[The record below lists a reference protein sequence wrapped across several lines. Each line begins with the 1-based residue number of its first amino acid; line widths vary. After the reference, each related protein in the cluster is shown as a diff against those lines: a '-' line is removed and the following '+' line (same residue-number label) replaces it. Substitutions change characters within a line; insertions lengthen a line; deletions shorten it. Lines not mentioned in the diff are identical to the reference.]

1 MQELSWKT
9 ICEYFPKRNRN
20 SHKGTFGTLLCI
32 TGSNR
37 MPGACALS
45 TLAALRS
52 GAGLVKVATTERNLP
67 ILASQIYEAVY
78 LPMQTTE
85 TGEICWEKNAVVL
98 QSALKQA
105 SAVLI
110 GCGLGNTA
118 ATQELLRNVVNLV
131 ECPLIMDADGLNALA
146 SCIDIMQKQKPNWIL
161 TPHPGEMARLSKTT
175 TAAVQA
181 NRPQC
186 AAEFCKQFSGTLVL
200 KGAGTIIQQGTTA
213 IQNPTGN
220 PGMSRGGSGDV
231 LAGMIAAFAAQWLSP
246 YAAACAG
253 AYLHGL
259 AGDFAAARYSEQAML
274 PQDLLRCLPEVFLK
288 LEQERTAK
296 EQ

>member
-9 ICEYFPKRNRN
+9 ICGYFPKRNRN
-20 SHKGTFGTLLCI
+20 SHKGTFGTLLCM

-98 QSALKQA
+98 QPALKQA

-131 ECPLIMDADGLNALA
+131 ECPLIMDADGLNSLA
-146 SCIDIMQKQKPNWIL
+146 SC
-161 TPHPGEMARLSKTT
+161 RSK
-175 TAAVQA
+175 
-181 NRPQC
+181 NRIG
-186 AAEFCKQFSGTLVL
+186 F
-200 KGAGTIIQQGTTA
+200 
-213 IQNPTGN
+213 
-220 PGMSRGGSGDV
+220 
-231 LAGMIAAFAAQWLSP
+231 
-246 YAAACAG
+246 
-253 AYLHGL
+253 
-259 AGDFAAARYSEQAML
+259 
-274 PQDLLRCLPEVFLK
+274 
-288 LEQERTAK
+288 
-296 EQ
+296 

>member
-9 ICEYFPKRNRN
+9 ICGYFPKRNRN

-85 TGEICWEKNAVVL
+85 TGEICWEKNAAVL
-98 QSALKQA
+98 QPALKQA

-118 ATQELLRNVVNLV
+118 ATQELLQNVVNLV

-161 TPHPGEMARLSKTT
+161 TPHPGEMARLS
-175 TAAVQA
+175 
-181 NRPQC
+181 
-186 AAEFCKQFSGTLVL
+186 
-200 KGAGTIIQQGTTA
+200 
-213 IQNPTGN
+213 
-220 PGMSRGGSGDV
+220 
-231 LAGMIAAFAAQWLSP
+231 
-246 YAAACAG
+246 
-253 AYLHGL
+253 
-259 AGDFAAARYSEQAML
+259 
-274 PQDLLRCLPEVFLK
+274 
-288 LEQERTAK
+288 
-296 EQ
+296 

>member
-9 ICEYFPKRNRN
+9 ICGYFPKRNRN
-20 SHKGTFGTLLCI
+20 SHKGTFGPLLCI

-52 GAGLVKVATTERNLP
+52 GAGLLKVATTERNLP
-67 ILASQIYEAVY
+67 ILASQIYEAVN

-98 QSALKQA
+98 QPALKQA

-110 GCGLGNTA
+110 GCGLGSTA

-146 SCIDIMQKQKPNWIL
+146 SCIDIMQKQNQIGFCHRIPEKWHGYPEQL
-161 TPHPGEMARLSKTT
+161 P
-175 TAAVQA
+175 
-181 NRPQC
+181 PQC
-186 AAEFCKQFSGTLVL
+186 RQIVHNVQRS
-200 KGAGTIIQQGTTA
+200 
-213 IQNPTGN
+213 
-220 PGMSRGGSGDV
+220 
-231 LAGMIAAFAAQWLSP
+231 FASSFP
-246 YAAACAG
+246 
-253 AYLHGL
+253 
-259 AGDFAAARYSEQAML
+259 ARW
-274 PQDLLRCLPEVFLK
+274 F
-288 LEQERTAK
+288 
-296 EQ
+296 

>member
-1 MQELSWKT
+1 
-9 ICEYFPKRNRN
+9 
-20 SHKGTFGTLLCI
+20 
-32 TGSNR
+32 

-98 QSALKQA
+98 QPALKQA

-161 TPHPGEMARLSKTT
+161 TPHPGEMARLSGTT
-175 TAAVQA
+175 TATVQA

-186 AAEFCKQFSGTLVL
+186 AADFCKQFSGTLVL

-231 LAGMIAAFAAQWLSP
+231 LAGMIAAFAAQGLSP
-246 YAAACAG
+246 YDAACAG

-296 EQ
+296 E

>member
-1 MQELSWKT
+1 MQ
-9 ICEYFPKRNRN
+9 P
-20 SHKGTFGTLLCI
+20 
-32 TGSNR
+32 
-37 MPGACALS
+37 
-45 TLAALRS
+45 
-52 GAGLVKVATTERNLP
+52 
-67 ILASQIYEAVY
+67 
-78 LPMQTTE
+78 
-85 TGEICWEKNAVVL
+85 
-98 QSALKQA
+98 ALKQA

-161 TPHPGEMARLSKTT
+161 TPHPGEMARLSGTT

-181 NRPQC
+181 NRSQC

-231 LAGMIAAFAAQWLSP
+231 LAGMIAAFAAQGLSP
-246 YAAACAG
+246 YDAACAG

-274 PQDLLRCLPEVFLK
+274 PQDLLHCLPEVFLK

-296 EQ
+296 E

>member
-9 ICEYFPKRNRN
+9 ICGYFPKRNRN

-98 QSALKQA
+98 QPALKQA

-146 SCIDIMQKQKPNWIL
+146 SCIDIMQKQKPN
-161 TPHPGEMARLSKTT
+161 SD
-175 TAAVQA
+175 TASRR
-181 NRPQC
+181 N
-186 AAEFCKQFSGTLVL
+186 G
-200 KGAGTIIQQGTTA
+200 TA
-213 IQNPTGN
+213 IRNNYRRSAGKSSTMCSGVLQAVFRHVGFERCRHNHSAGNNGNSESDWQSGHEPRRFRGCFSRYDCSFRCTG
-220 PGMSRGGSGDV
+220 
-231 LAGMIAAFAAQWLSP
+231 AFP
-246 YAAACAG
+246 
-253 AYLHGL
+253 
-259 AGDFAAARYSEQAML
+259 
-274 PQDLLRCLPEVFLK
+274 V
-288 LEQERTAK
+288 
-296 EQ
+296 

>member
-1 MQELSWKT
+1 M
-9 ICEYFPKRNRN
+9 
-20 SHKGTFGTLLCI
+20 
-32 TGSNR
+32 
-37 MPGACALS
+37 
-45 TLAALRS
+45 
-52 GAGLVKVATTERNLP
+52 
-67 ILASQIYEAVY
+67 
-78 LPMQTTE
+78 
-85 TGEICWEKNAVVL
+85 
-98 QSALKQA
+98 
-105 SAVLI
+105 LI

-161 TPHPGEMARLSKTT
+161 TPHPGEMARLSGTT
-175 TAAVQA
+175 TVAVQA

-231 LAGMIAAFAAQWLSP
+231 LAGMIAAFAAQGLSP
-246 YAAACAG
+246 YDAACAG

-274 PQDLLRCLPEVFLK
+274 PQDLLHCLPEVFLK

>member
-1 MQELSWKT
+1 MQELTWKNNRG
-9 ICEYFPKRNRN
+9 YFQKRNRN

-85 TGEICWEKNAVVL
+85 TGEICWEKNASVL
-98 QSALKQA
+98 QLALKQA

-110 GCGLGNTA
+110 GCGLGNTV

-131 ECPLIMDADGLNALA
+131 ECPLILDADGLNALA

-161 TPHPGEMARLSKTT
+161 TPHPGEMSRLTKKPVSEILTT
-175 TAAVQA
+175 LEQS
-181 NRPQC
+181 
-186 AAEFCKQFSGTLVL
+186 AETFAKRFHVICVL
-200 KGAGTIIQQGTTA
+200 KDFHTVTA
-213 IQNPTGN
+213 VSDGMTYVNLSGN
-220 PGMSRGGSGDV
+220 NGMATAGSGDV
-231 LAGMIAAFAAQWLSP
+231 LAGVIGSLLAQGMKAEEAAPLGV
-246 YAAACAG
+246 YV
-253 AYLHGL
+253 HGL
-259 AGDFAAARYSEQAML
+259 AGDA
-274 PQDLLRCLPEVFLK
+274 
-288 LEQERTAK
+288 AK
-296 EQ
+296 EKCGVRGMMASDIIEGLKEVEKS